1 MQQAKSN
8 NDFFSAGACE
18 KMQAA
23 VQLKFQKAVSMSAIN
38 GDKSRFHR
46 LRKQRLLKR
55 EIKAAIVS
63 KDASATK
70 PAK

>member
-1 MQQAKSN
+1 
-8 NDFFSAGACE
+8 
-18 KMQAA
+18 MQAA